1 MKEVQDEQDC
11 IACIGAVVKGPS
23 LWREA
28 GIEVMRGG
36 GKRTRNHVGSL
47 RSILESI
54 RDSRS
59 SGERILM
66 HQLVENSRN
75 LLL

>member
-1 MKEVQDEQDC
+1 MSK
-11 IACIGAVVKGPS
+11 IAYIGIVVKDPS

-28 GIEVMRGG
+28 GIEVMMED
-36 GKRTRNHVGSL
+36 GKCTRNHVGSS